1 MAREANPLE
10 QPHGTR
16 GGAMINSRVF
26 VALAALV
33 FLSACTSAYEPTPK
47 TTALDAEKL
56 ISNTASVSGTLI
68 VHPKDRKFICTQP
81 PPDAAFSQGE
91 SGNLSVNIFASQ
103 SEGSSEE
110 EETTEIEMA
119 GRTPAVLLARE
130 LLYRLCEF
138 GHNYTLDKT
147 EASALYEKN
156 LELISKIS
164 GIEAGNTKV
173 TIGDKVTT
181 TETLSNAGEGAGAA
195 GIVKASAA
203 SKNWEPKKASPS
215 PNPTNNKINRSTTT
229 TTNYSTITNESDC
242 VAVYGTWSDSDD
254 VCSKAVDYSTIT
266 NESDCVAVYGT
277 WSDSDEMCSK

>member
-1 MAREANPLE
+1 MTCHISFDVGVGVFLTVAREANPLE
-10 QPHGTR
+10 QPQGTR
-16 GGAMINSRVF
+16 GRAMINSRVF

-33 FLSACTSAYEPTPK
+33 FLSGCTSAYEPTPK

-91 SGNLSVNIFASQ
+91 SSNLSVNIFASQ
-103 SEGSSEE
+103 SEGGSEE
-110 EETTEIEMA
+110 EETTENEMA
-119 GRTPAVLLARE
+119 GRTPALLLARE

-138 GHNYTLDKT
+138 GHNYALDKT

-173 TIGDKVTT
+173 TIGDSVTT
-181 TETLSNAGEGAGAA
+181 TETLSNVGEGAGAA
-195 GIVKASAA
+195 GIVKAAAA
-203 SKNWEPKKASPS
+203 SKNWKPKNASPS
-215 PNPTNNKINRSTTT
+215 PNPASDNVGDPSATTDPSAT
-229 TTNYSTITNESDC
+229 SN
-242 VAVYGTWSDSDD
+242 GTGI
-254 VCSKAVDYSTIT
+254 DYSTIT
-266 NESDCVAVYGT
+266 NESDCDDANGV
-277 WSDSDEMCSK
+277 WSSSGVCSDE